1 MSVRPA
7 RLAPRP
13 TAAQQI
19 SYQPY
24 AFPGPSQGW
33 VSDQNL
39 AIGQPASAYR
49 LDNIFPTASG
59 GILRRGN
66 VLHATVSTTPVKTL
80 FSYTSGAT
88 NKFFSITDEAVWD
101 ITVSGAATNLYDVT
115 EGRCSLA
122 QYTDTDGVRH
132 VRVVNGKDTPF
143 LYDGTD
149 FSTTPALTFATGV
162 TAAPED
168 LIFVWVFKNRFF
180 FILKD
185 SLDVFYLPVGQIG
198 GELVK
203 FSLGGVFPQGGNL
216 VFGGTW
222 SQETGSGLSAL
233 CVFVTDNGE
242 VAAFQGDNPGDLA
255 AWQRVG
261 VYSVGKPMGP
271 NAFIPR
277 GGDIACCTDVGMISL
292 SQALLQDAQA
302 LSPTSM
308 SKPIGPEWNRYVAA
322 RQTKTWQATA
332 WTEGQML
339 AIALPTASGQ
349 SPIWLVSNAE
359 TGRWA
364 RFTGWDASCLAVFQG
379 GLFFGSPDGNV
390 YQANIG
396 GLDNGLPYVG
406 VYVPAFSQMERMGRK
421 TLHMARAVIRSR
433 LPVGERL
440 SVQKEYRV
448 SLPAAPNAAPV
459 GEPSVWGIGRWGTAR
474 WGGSSEADTIT
485 SRWRNLFGEGEA
497 LSIAHQITS
506 ASIAPLDA
514 EFIRTDVL
522 FTDGEVQS

>member
-1 MSVRPA
+1 MIVRPA
-7 RLAPRP
+7 RGQARP
-13 TAAQQI
+13 TSAPQA
-19 SYQPY
+19 SYTPY
-24 AFPGPSQGW
+24 SLPGPSQGW
-33 VSDQNL
+33 VSGQNL
-39 AIGQPASAYR
+39 AMGQIGSAYR
-49 LDNIFPTASG
+49 LDNIFPTAGG

-66 VLHATVSTTPVKTL
+66 VLHATIGDAPVKTL
-80 FSYTSGAT
+80 FTYTSGSVSQLLAADDFGIWDAT
-88 NKFFSITDEAVWD
+88 TTEGVES
-101 ITVSGAATNLYDVT
+101 LYEVT
-115 EGRCSLA
+115 EGRFSLA
-122 QYTDTDGVRH
+122 QYTDTNGVRH
-132 VRVVNGKDTPF
+132 VRFVNGVDTPF
-143 LYDGTD
+143 LYDGSA
-149 FSTTPALTFATGV
+149 FSTTPALTFEAEE
-162 TAAPED
+162 TAVSED
-168 LIFVWVFKNRFF
+168 MSFTWVFKNRYF
-180 FILKD
+180 FIRKD

-198 GELVK
+198 GELKK
-203 FSLGGVFPQGGNL
+203 FSLGGVFPKGGTL

-242 VAAFQGDNPGDLA
+242 VAAFQGDNPNDAA

-277 GGDIACCTDVGMISL
+277 GGDIACCTDVGLISL
-292 SQALLQDAQA
+292 SQALLRDATS

-308 SKPIGPEWNRYVAA
+308 SKAIGPDWSRYVAE
-322 RQTKTWQATA
+322 RQTKTWQAIA
-332 WTEGQML
+332 WTESQML

-349 SPIWLVSNAE
+349 APIWLVSNAE
-359 TGRWA
+359 TGTWA
-364 RFTGWDASCLAVFQG
+364 RFTGMDASCFAVFNG
-379 GLFFGSPDGNV
+379 GLYFGSPDGNI

-396 GLDNGLPYVG
+396 GMDNGLPYVG
-406 VYVPAFSQMERMGRK
+406 VYIPSFSQWEQMGRK
-421 TLHMARAVIRSR
+421 TVHMARSVIRSR

-440 SVQKEYRV
+440 SLQKEYRV
-448 SLPAAPNAAPV
+448 SLPAAPDAAVV

-474 WGGSSEADTIT
+474 WGGSSEADTVT

-522 FTDGEVQS
+522 FTVGEVQS